1 MEIRNNGTR
10 FYNYDKW
17 ENIKHCPYNYVK
29 HGLLTHIMSNQ
40 IANTTNPTLKIILQY
55 VESSLFFVMK
65 YTDILKNFKNIHWKN
80 R

>member
-10 FYNYDKW
+10 FFNYDKW
-17 ENIKHCPYNYVK
+17 EIIKNEPYNYIK
-29 HGLLTHIMSNQ
+29 NGLLNHIMSKQ
-40 IANTTNPTLKIILQY
+40 IVNTTNPVLKVVLQY

-65 YTDILKNFKNIHWKN
+65 YTDVLKNFKNIHWKN

>member
-17 ENIKHCPYNYVK
+17 EIKKHESYNYMK
-29 HGLLTHIMSNQ
+29 NGLLNHIMSNQ
-40 IANTTNPTLKIILQY
+40 IVNTNNTILKVILQF

>member
-1 MEIRNNGTR
+1 METRNNATR
-10 FYNYDKW
+10 FINYDRW
-17 ENIKHCPYNYVK
+17 ESTKYMPYNYVK
-29 HGLLTHIMSNQ
+29 NGLLNRIMSSQ
-40 IANTTNPTLKIILQY
+40 IANTNNAIFKVLLQF

>member
-1 MEIRNNGTR
+1 MEVRNNGTR
-10 FYNYDKW
+10 FINYDSW
-17 ENIKHCPYNYVK
+17 EIVKHTPYNYTK
-29 HGLLTHIMSNQ
+29 HGLLGHIMSKQ
-40 IANTTNPTLKIILQY
+40 IINTNNPALKIVLQF

>member
-10 FYNYDKW
+10 FINYDRW
-17 ENIKHCPYNYVK
+17 EAKKYESYNYVK
-29 HGLLTHIMSNQ
+29 NGLLKHIMSYQ
-40 IANTTNPTLKIILQY
+40 IVDTTNPILKVILQF